1 MTMDIDLTPEFE
13 EMVRRK
19 VSSGQYTSASEVIRV
34 ALRLMQE
41 QDRLRATKLNRL
53 RQDIQDGL
61 NSGPA
66 RPWNPEE
73 IKRAGRKRRAS
84 RATGN
89 H

>member
-41 QDRLRATKLNRL
+41 QDRLRATKLNRC
-53 RQDIQDGL
+53 
-61 NSGPA
+61 
-66 RPWNPEE
+66 
-73 IKRAGRKRRAS
+73 GRIFR
-84 RATGN
+84 TD
-89 H
+89 